1 MSGAFDRTLNAS
13 AKTSR
18 LPCPSSQPYPPPS
31 QRSVAGRYSSQHH
44 ERMNH
49 LSAPQRQ
56 NRGGERRIITN
67 FAAISDERRQSGLE
81 MLDRF
86 LIHEQAKDGP
96 GETLHGLDGVGFLF
110 KPGKARANHRRPFL
124 VLQRQ

>member
-13 AKTSR
+13 TNTSR
-18 LPCPSSQPYPPPS
+18 LPCPSSQPYPPSTP
-31 QRSVAGRYSSQHH
+31 RSLADRYSSQHLK
-44 ERMNH
+44 RMNH

-81 MLDRF
+81 MADWF
-86 LIHEQAKDGP
+86 LIHEQAKDAP
-96 GETLHGLDGVGFLF
+96 GETRNRLDGGGFLF
-110 KPGKARANHRRPFL
+110 EPGKARANHR
-124 VLQRQ
+124 